1 MISKFHVVFIG
12 FAFILNA
19 LSISVQAQSKST
31 YSFPKLKSHISI
43 PISIPME
50 EINKLVNT
58 SVTGVL
64 YEDDSYTDNNNDQFK
79 VRVEKKGIIDIKPL
93 KNNRLLISIPL
104 DIWTE
109 QGYGG
114 LGYYVYQDVSFG
126 VVMQF
131 ITALDFKNNWVVET
145 QTKAHGFEWTTKPV
159 LDYGKVK
166 IPITATVEKRLV
178 DQQKKFTVIIDQ
190 HIKESMDLKP
200 YLLTV
205 WNYFNNPVEISPEYD
220 TWLKLT
226 PESLYMTPIEVY
238 SNVVKAN
245 VGLDFYSETFVG
257 QKPRTSALARNL
269 PNFKLKETLPKEFEI
284 NTTVNIPFVQAT
296 EVARK
301 QFQGKTFPIN
311 DKNDVLV
318 TDIKVYPENEFVVIE
333 IETEGKIKGTSFIK
347 GFPYY
352 DAAKNRISLTDIDF
366 KLKTGNIIQK
376 TLVFLFEKKIIKM
389 IENDYGIPLDDI
401 EKASKTS
408 LTESFNHEYYPGIFL
423 QGKVMDLNPT
433 HVFLFKDYMMLLV
446 NTKAQLQLKVN
457 GLSF

>member
-1 MISKFHVVFIG
+1 MFLKRFCIIL
-12 FAFILNA
+12 FILIFN
-19 LSISVQAQSKST
+19 SVGILNAQSKST
-31 YSFPKLKSHISI
+31 YSFPKLKSQVNI

-50 EINKLVNT
+50 EIRSLVNN
-58 SVTGVL
+58 SVTGII
-64 YEDDSYTDNNNDQFK
+64 YQDDSYTDNNNDQFK
-79 VRVEKKGIIDIKPL
+79 VTVKKKGNIEITPL

-131 ITALDFKNNWVVET
+131 ITALDFKSNWILET

-166 IPITATVEKRLV
+166 IPVTTTVEKRLIE
-178 DQQKKFTVIIDQ
+178 QQKSFTKIIDA

-226 PESLYMTPIEVY
+226 PESIYMTPLEVY
-238 SNVVKAN
+238 SNVIKADI
-245 VGLDFYSETFVG
+245 GLDFYSETFVG
-257 QKPRTSALARNL
+257 RKPGTSALAKNI
-269 PNFKLKETLPKEFEI
+269 PNFKTIEKLPKEFEI
-284 NTTVNIPFVQAT
+284 NTTVNIPFIQAT

-301 QFQGKTFPIN
+301 QFKGKTFPLN

-318 TDIKVYPENEFVVIE
+318 TDIRLYPENQLIVIE
-333 IETEGKIKGTSFIK
+333 IDTEGKINGTSIIK

-352 DAAKNRISLTDIDF
+352 DPSSNRISLTDIDF

-376 TLVFLFEKKIIKM
+376 TLTVLFEKKIKNM
-389 IENDYGIPLDDI
+389 IQNEYGIPLDEI
-401 EKASKTS
+401 ETVSKAS
-408 LTESFNHEYYPGIFL
+408 LNESFNQEYHPGIL
-423 QGKVMDLNPT
+423 LKGKVLDLKPT
-433 HVFLFKDYMMLLV
+433 QVFLFNDYMMLLV
-446 NTKAQLQLKVN
+446 NTKAQMQLKVN